1 MRKTALIVP
10 YDYKLLSV
18 AAILDVFETV
28 NRLYAERGEE
38 APYQLHIYQQ
48 PEQIHAGR
56 SAFHGYDILS
66 PEDKQQMDLVLIPAF
81 STEDMRQTL
90 ERNRVWVPWLQR
102 QFEGGAETGSFCTG
116 AFLFAASGLLNKRA
130 ATTHVDASDAFG
142 RLYPEVVLQSEHT
155 VTADGRAYT
164 SGGSTSTFH
173 LLLLLVQKH
182 CGADTAIR
190 IAKIFAIDMDRYKQS
205 YFSTFRPDYTH
216 NDELVKDVQKK
227 IENAYREADT
237 IEEIIKD
244 IPASRRNIVRRF
256 TQATGIPPI
265 EYLQHVRIESA
276 KRLLEGTN
284 QSITEVIDNTGYSD
298 PKSFRKTFRRIVGM
312 APQEYKEKF
321 RVK

>member
-1 MRKTALIVP
+1 MRKTALIIP
-10 YDYKLLSV
+10 HDYRLLSV

-28 NRLYAERGEE
+28 NRLYAERGEA
-38 APYQLHIYQQ
+38 APYHVHIYCEAQQ
-48 PEQIHAGR
+48 AGT
-56 SAFHGYDILS
+56 SHFHGYPTFLPGDM
-66 PEDKQQMDLVLIPAF
+66 QAMDLVLIPAF
-81 STEDMRQTL
+81 NSDDMQHTL
-90 ERNRVWVPWLQR
+90 ERNRAWIPWLQR
-102 QFEGGAETGSFCTG
+102 QFESGAETGSFCTG
-116 AFLFAASGLLNKRA
+116 AFLFAATGLLNGRS

-142 RLYPEVVLQSEHT
+142 RLYPQVILQSEHT

-227 IENAYREADT
+227 IETAYREAET

-265 EYLQHVRIESA
+265 EYLQHVRIQSA
-276 KRLLEGTN
+276 KQLLEHTN

>member
-1 MRKTALIVP
+1 MRKTALIIP
-10 YDYKLLSV
+10 HDYRLLSV

-28 NRLYAERGEE
+28 NQLYAERGEA
-38 APYQLHIYQQ
+38 APYHMHIYREAQQ
-48 PEQIHAGR
+48 AG
-56 SAFHGYDILS
+56 APDFHGYPTFS
-66 PEDKQQMDLVLIPAF
+66 PGDTQAMDLVLIPAF
-81 STEDMRQTL
+81 NSYDMQHTL
-90 ERNRVWVPWLQR
+90 ERNRAWIPWLQR

-116 AFLFAASGLLNKRA
+116 AFLFAASGLLNGRS

-142 RLYPEVVLQSEHT
+142 RLFPQVVLQSEHA

-227 IENAYREADT
+227 IETAYRDADT

-276 KRLLEGTN
+276 KQLLEQTN
-284 QSITEVIDNTGYSD
+284 QSITEVIDHTGYSD